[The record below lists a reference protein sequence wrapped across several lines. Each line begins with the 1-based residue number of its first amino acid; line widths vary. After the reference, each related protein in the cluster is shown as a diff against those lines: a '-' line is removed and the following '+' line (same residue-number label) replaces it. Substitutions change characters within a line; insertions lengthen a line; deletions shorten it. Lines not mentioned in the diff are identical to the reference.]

1 MRVVVLGAGV
11 VGVTAAYQLAKDG
24 HEVVVVDRQ
33 PLAANETS
41 WGNAG
46 MIAPGHAY
54 SWASP
59 RAPMI
64 LLKSLWRGDTALRLR
79 PRVDPRMWAWC
90 LRFLRECTT
99 ARGRANTERKVK
111 LCLYSQQALDA
122 IVAETGIEYD
132 RNRQGALYLYRDRES
147 FQGGV
152 AKMKVLQD
160 QGLRLEPVEPER
172 CVELEPPLEA
182 SRAKIAGGI
191 FCPSDESGDCPKFA
205 NGLVEVCR
213 GMGVEFRFNTTIERL
228 VAAGD
233 GIERVVTDRGDVTG
247 ERYVLSLG
255 SHSPIVA
262 RGIGLNLPIYP
273 VKGYSVTIPVEGRNG
288 PPRLSGV
295 DENQLVAW
303 SRMGDRVRLTATA
316 EISGYDTGHRPEDFR
331 HMLATARDLFPDGG
345 DYDRPRYW
353 AGLRPMTPGGTPI
366 FGRSRRHA
374 NLFCNTGQG
383 HMGWTM
389 ACGSARITADLI
401 AGRKPE
407 ISLEG
412 MTLN

>member
-1 MRVVVLGAGV
+1 VRVVVLGAGV
-11 VGVTAAYQLAKDG
+11 VGVTAAYELAKDG
-24 HEVVVVDRQ
+24 HEVVVLDRQ

-59 RAPMI
+59 KAPMI
-64 LLKSLWRGDTALRLR
+64 LLKSLTRGDTALRLR
-79 PRVDPRMWAWC
+79 PKADLRMWEWC
-90 LRFLRECTT
+90 LRFLRECTA
-99 ARGRANTERKVK
+99 ARGRLNTERKVR
-111 LCLYSQQALDA
+111 LCLYSQRALGEV
-122 IVAETGIEYD
+122 VAETGIEYD

-147 FQGGV
+147 FTAGV

-160 QGLRLEPVEPER
+160 QGLTLEAVEPDR
-172 CVELEPPLEA
+172 CVELEPALETA
-182 SRAKIAGGI
+182 KGKIAGGI
-191 FCPSDESGDCPKFA
+191 FCPSDESGDCHRFT

-213 GMGVEFRFNTTIERL
+213 GMGVEFRFGTTIRGL
-228 VAAGD
+228 AAAGER
-233 GIERVVTDRGDVTG
+233 IERVETDRGDVAG
-247 ERYVLSLG
+247 ELYVMSLG
-255 SHSPIVA
+255 SHSPVLA
-262 RGIGLNLPIYP
+262 RRIGVRLPIYP
-273 VKGYSVTIPVEGRNG
+273 VKGYSVTIPIDGRNG

-295 DENQLVAW
+295 DENNLVAW

-316 EISGYDTGHRPEDFR
+316 EIAGYDTSHRPEDFR

-345 DYDRPRYW
+345 AYDRPHYW

-366 FGRSRRHA
+366 FGRGRHT
-374 NLFCNTGQG
+374 NLIYNTGQG

-389 ACGSARITADLI
+389 ACGSARITADLV
-401 AGRKPE
+401 AGRKPA
-407 ISLEG
+407 IGLEG